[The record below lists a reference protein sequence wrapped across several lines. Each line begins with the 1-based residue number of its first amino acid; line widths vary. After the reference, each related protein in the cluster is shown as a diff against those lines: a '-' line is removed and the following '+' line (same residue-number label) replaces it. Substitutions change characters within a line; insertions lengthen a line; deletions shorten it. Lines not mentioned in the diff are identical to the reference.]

1 MEMTET
7 TISEALGVEATTAVT
22 NTDTSTT
29 ADGNTAAN
37 NTPSGQPAV
46 TENQNL
52 SGSDDDNSD
61 SSGDS
66 RQTSNQDSDHSPQSP
81 EENARYAAARRQ
93 AEAQRDKA
101 RNELAAERERSKRL
115 LDESIA
121 SLGIMNPYTGQPI
134 TDKAGLDAYNN
145 ARASEAKTQ
154 FMTNQGLNE
163 QQYQQLINSLPEVQ
177 AALRAKAES
186 ERAAAEY
193 RNMQAKSSIE
203 SQLGELQKLDPDI
216 KSIDDLAKMENYDA
230 FYGYVKKGN
239 TLADAYRLAN
249 FSKLL
254 ERNTAAEKQ
263 RNLNAAAGKQHMA
276 PVASTTPSGL
286 DAVPA
291 ETMSYYRMLMPDAS
305 DEEIAK
311 EYQSYL
317 KHSHK

>member
-1 MEMTET
+1 MELNET
-7 TISEALGVEATTAVT
+7 IIGEALGVETSSAENTDT
-22 NTDTSTT
+22 NTDT
-29 ADGNTAAN
+29 AANTA
-37 NTPSGQPAV
+37 PSGQPAV
-46 TENQNL
+46 VENQNQ
-52 SGSDDDNSD
+52 SGSDDDNGDFSTD
-61 SSGDS
+61 SQ
-66 RQTSNQDSDHSPQSP
+66 QTSNQDGDHSPQSP
-81 EENARYAAARRQ
+81 EENSRYAAARRQ
-93 AEAQRDKA
+93 AEAQRDRA
-101 RNELAAERERSKRL
+101 RNELAAERERSKKL

-216 KSIDDLAKMENYDA
+216 RSIDDLAKMENYDA

-239 TLADAYRLAN
+239 SLADAYRLAN
-249 FSKLL
+249 FSKLI

-305 DEEIAK
+305 DEDIAK

-317 KHSHK
+317 KHSKK

>member
-1 MEMTET
+1 MEMTEN
-7 TISEALGVEATTAVT
+7 TISEALGVEASPAGTDT
-22 NTDTSTT
+22 NTNTT
-29 ADGNTAAN
+29 TETNTA
-37 NTPSGQPAV
+37 PSGQAGGG
-46 TENQNL
+46 ENQNP
-52 SGSDDDNSD
+52 SGLENSNSD
-61 SSGDS
+61 SSPASD
-66 RQTSNQDSDHSPQSP
+66 QTSNQDSAHSPQTP

-93 AEAQRDKA
+93 AEAQRDRA
-101 RNELAAERERSKRL
+101 RNELAEERERSKRL

-121 SLGIMNPYTGQPI
+121 SLGIINPYTGAAI
-134 TDKAGLDAYNN
+134 TDKASLDAYNN
-145 ARASEAKTQ
+145 QRASEAKTQ
-154 FMTNQGLNE
+154 FMTSQGFNE

-177 AALRAKAES
+177 EALRAKAES

-254 ERNTAAEKQ
+254 EKNSAAEKQ
-263 RNLNAAAGKQHMA
+263 RNLNAAAGKQHMS
-276 PVASTTPSGL
+276 PVASTNPSGL

-305 DEEIAK
+305 DEDIAK

-317 KHSHK
+317 KHSKK